1 MSYRFGTAVLVALAL
16 FFLLTAVSSDLFPVG
31 FANSLGLQVANAGG
45 LNEIRAQYG
54 GFFLAAAI
62 VTIVALARKLPRQVA
77 FVLAIT
83 IFGGLFAGRLVSLV
97 TNGGIAGFPQQI
109 VLLYGIDGLGLTL
122 ALVALLTQPS
132 PKSSG

>member
-1 MSYRFGTAVLVALAL
+1 MSYRFGTAVLIVLGL
-16 FFLLTAVSSDLFPVG
+16 FFLLTALSSGLAPAR
-31 FANSLGLQVANAGG
+31 FAASLGLAVANPGG
-45 LNEIRAQYG
+45 LNEIRAQYA

-62 VTIVALARKLPRQVA
+62 VTTIAFAGKLPRA
-77 FVLAIT
+77 FAFILAIT

-109 VLLYGIDGLGLTL
+109 VLLYGIDALGLTL
-122 ALVALLTQPS
+122 ALVALLLQAS